1 MTCELSEQ
9 MPGILTAA
17 VVDLEHIV
25 ERLSVYVEESDV
37 DLDAW
42 LPANVPLAV
51 YVVKVAMR
59 EVGRGEH
66 GAPKH

>member
-51 YVVKVAMR
+51 YVVKVVMR